1 MEEVLMQF
9 LRATRRANETQ
20 VLINANHITA
30 IQQETSGN
38 TFYTVV
44 ILHNGREIDVAE
56 TLEELLQRLG
66 PEALPL

>member
-1 MEEVLMQF
+1 MQF

-20 VLINANHITA
+20 VLINAAHITA

-38 TFYTVV
+38 TVYTVI

-66 PEALPL
+66 SETFPL